1 MDYFIE
7 LLRKDTV
14 SLNPG
19 LRSPNNY
26 LILCFGVWGFLEKW
40 FLLGLVI
47 LNQFFI
53 DLTRTSDSQW
63 MQECFLVVISCSTDL
78 LLKIGTLLPEMNAH
92 EKSMD
97 YFIELLRKDTV
108 SFILLI
114 RFRKTLLSIEK
125 KQEWLTISPR
135 GNTLASTGCRKSL
148 LTNCIWCMN
157 EKYLHKPWT

>member
-1 MDYFIE
+1 MDIYNVGSQKQQSACNHVAPLGQII
-7 LLRKDTV
+7 
-14 SLNPG
+14 
-19 LRSPNNY
+19 
-26 LILCFGVWGFLEKW
+26 LIL
-40 FLLGLVI
+40 
-47 LNQFFI
+47 
-53 DLTRTSDSQW
+53 SQPV
-63 MQECFLVVISCSTDL
+63 LAL
-78 LLKIGTLLPEMNAH
+78 LLPEMNAH

-148 LTNCIWCMN
+148 LNQ
-157 EKYLHKPWT
+157 